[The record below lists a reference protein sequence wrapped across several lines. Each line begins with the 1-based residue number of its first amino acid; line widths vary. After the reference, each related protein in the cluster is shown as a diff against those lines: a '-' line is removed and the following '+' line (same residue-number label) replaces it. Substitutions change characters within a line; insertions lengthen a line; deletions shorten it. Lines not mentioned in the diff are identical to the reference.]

1 MIKIAPF
8 EMTCQLTKNII
19 HIGEKYMAAKTAQ
32 GIRPVK
38 LKKVNG

>member
-8 EMTCQLTKNII
+8 EMICQNTQKVIR
-19 HIGEKYMAAKTAQ
+19 IGEKYLAIKTPQ

-38 LKKVNG
+38 VE